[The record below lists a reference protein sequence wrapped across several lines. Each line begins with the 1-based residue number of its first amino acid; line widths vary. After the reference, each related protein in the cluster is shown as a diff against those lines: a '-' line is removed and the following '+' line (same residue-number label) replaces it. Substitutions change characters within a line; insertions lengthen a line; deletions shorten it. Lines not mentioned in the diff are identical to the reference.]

1 MKPTRLIFLL
11 GALAGIAFLSYQR
24 FHRPPNTSRMPPGEN
39 DLVIRS
45 IPVYHSLALG
55 KFDVPAKASHEV
67 KITMDPNLM
76 RNARLIGHFSTLN
89 GVGIQVMLLDEIQFG
104 NFRQNQT
111 PSGILFISKTTTNGD
126 IETAL
131 PKGGT
136 YYLVFDNSASDKP
149 ANVDANVTLRYETV
163 QVDSG
168 SDLKKK

>member
-24 FHRPPNTSRMPPGEN
+24 FHRPQNTPSAPAGEN

-55 KFDVPAKASHEV
+55 KFDIPAKASHEV
-67 KITMDPNLM
+67 KITMDPSLM

-89 GVGIQVMLLDEIQFG
+89 GVGIQVMLLDESQFG

-111 PSGILFISKTTTNGD
+111 PSGILYISKTTTNGD
-126 IETAL
+126 IETTL

-163 QVDSG
+163 HVDSG
-168 SDLKKK
+168 SDLNKK